1 MHILIVNWRSIKDP
15 LSGGAEVATF
25 EHAKRWVE
33 NHNAKVTWLSPI
45 YNKNIKSEV
54 IEGINF
60 QYIGLPLDR
69 NIKKLIFTF
78 PYFYFLVFVTYMTK
92 FRGKVD
98 VFIDQAHGFPYL
110 TPLYVKEK
118 KIVYIHEVAG
128 DIWDKMYAFPL
139 NLIGKY
145 TERLIY
151 RLYKKIHFVTV
162 SNGTKLDLLKL
173 KIPDNNISV
182 VYNGISAPLVTA
194 QESIDAKEKQLTIMY
209 LNRLVKMKGIERA
222 IDIFAKIKT
231 QNAEAKFWIIGAGE
245 EDYVQFLHQKCIDLQ
260 IDKNVVFYGYVS
272 SEQKFDLLK
281 KSHWLINP
289 SYKEGWGLV
298 NIEANSQ
305 GTPAIA
311 FNVQGN
317 TESIVNDVSG
327 YLENTNEQIIKKILS
342 TNITPEFISKCIQYS
357 QKFNWE
363 RQSDEFYKA
372 SVTAYPNRQ
381 NTNS

>member
-98 VFIDQAHGFPYL
+98 AVIDQAHGFPYL

-128 DIWDKMYAFPL
+128 DIWDKMYKFPI
-139 NLIGKY
+139 NAIGKII
-145 TERLIY
+145 EKLIFIP
-151 RLYKKIHFVTV
+151 YKNIEFVTV
-162 SNGTKLDLLKL
+162 SNSTKQDLIALGIPEI
-173 KIPDNNISV
+173 KIDI
-182 VYNGISAPLVTA
+182 VYNGVSMPI
-194 QESIDAKEKQLTIMY
+194 IDMPTNKEKEFTIMF

-222 IDIFAKIKT
+222 IDIVAEIKK
-231 QNAEAKFWIIGAGE
+231 QIPNLQFWIVGKGE
-245 EDYVQFLHQKCIDLQ
+245 ADYVDFLKQKVKDLNLE
-260 IDKNVVFYGYVS
+260 DNVTFFGFVD
-272 SEQKFDLLK
+272 EKTKMDLLT
-281 KSHWLINP
+281 KSHVLINT

-298 NIEANSQ
+298 NLEANAR

-311 FNVQGN
+311 FRVKGN
-317 TESIVNDVSG
+317 TESIEEGVNG
-327 YLENTNEQIIKKILS
+327 YLAKDGDIKDMVDKIIRMKENTALQTSSITFAKQFDWEKVAEMYYRE
-342 TNITPEFISKCIQYS
+342 NIVI
-357 QKFNWE
+357 
-363 RQSDEFYKA
+363 
-372 SVTAYPNRQ
+372 
-381 NTNS
+381 